1 MGFTPPTFAVVG
13 SAVNPSASLAYRR
26 GRLSLR
32 WLPFERQL
40 LVVLLERSVAV
51 GELVGTAAVASG
63 YTRRALSWGETDW
76 LIAVGVLRR
85 EVDGQGLTDRFR
97 LTPLGRQLLSEWQT
111 TAWPP
116 PSWGERLRHRC
127 WRWLRR

>member
-1 MGFTPPTFAVVG
+1 M
-13 SAVNPSASLAYRR
+13 AYRR

-32 WLPFERQL
+32 CLPFERQL